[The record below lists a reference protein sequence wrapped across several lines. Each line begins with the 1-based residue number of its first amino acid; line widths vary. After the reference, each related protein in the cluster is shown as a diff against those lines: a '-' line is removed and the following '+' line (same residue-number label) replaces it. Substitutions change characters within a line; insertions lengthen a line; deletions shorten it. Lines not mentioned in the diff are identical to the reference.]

1 MLPKYRLM
9 VPGPTPLP
17 PAVTMAA
24 VRPIEDERTPE
35 YAAVFQRILG
45 NLKKVLSTENSVL
58 VFTSSMTGAFEGAVQ
73 NLLSPGDHVL
83 VAVNGVYGDRW
94 VQLCRAFG
102 LRVSEVHAPWGEPV
116 DMSEV
121 ARVLGEH
128 TDITVAIAVHCETST
143 GVVNDIEAFGRA
155 AADVLSVVD
164 TASGLGA
171 CELRTDEW
179 GIDVVVAGGQKALMT
194 PPGVAFASISE
205 RAWLHHEK
213 ASLPRFY
220 FDWTQVRATTE
231 SELAHTPWTPAI
243 TLLSQL
249 DAALTQIL
257 DEGMENVFRR
267 HVRLGRM
274 TRSGVRA
281 MGLEV
286 YGTDDD
292 RAASVTAVRV
302 PGDIDVE
309 SLIRDVFVEH
319 GVQFVGGPGDL
330 SGHVLRIGHCGY
342 IDAFDVLSALG
353 ALELSLAAAGH
364 DLVVGAG
371 VAAALRSFH
380 TSADAS

>member
-35 YAAVFQRILG
+35 YAAVFRRILD
-45 NLKKVLSTENSVL
+45 NLKKMFRTENSVL

-94 VQLCRAFG
+94 ATLCRAFG
-102 LRVSEVHAPWGEPV
+102 LRVTEVGAAWGEAV
-116 DMSEV
+116 DMREV
-121 ARVLGEH
+121 ARTLAEH
-128 TDITVAIAVHCETST
+128 GDITAAIAVHCETST

-171 CELRTDEW
+171 CELRTDDW

-205 RAWLHHEK
+205 NAWRHHAK
-213 ASLPRFY
+213 ATLPRFY

-231 SELAHTPWTPAI
+231 SALAHTPWTPAI

-249 DAALTQIL
+249 DVALGQIL
-257 DEGMENVFRR
+257 EEGLDNVLRR
-267 HVRLGRM
+267 HVVLGRM
-274 TRSGVRA
+274 ARAGVRA

-292 RAASVTAVRV
+292 RAGSVTAVRL
-302 PGDIDVE
+302 PRGIDVE
-309 SLIRDVFVEH
+309 ALIRSAFVRH
-319 GVQFVGGPGDL
+319 GVQFVGGPGAL
-330 SGHVLRIGHCGY
+330 AGHVLRIGHCGY
-342 IDAFDVLSALG
+342 VDAFDVLSALG
-353 ALELSLAAAGH
+353 ALELSLCDTGH
-364 DLVVGAG
+364 DLVVGEG
-371 VAAALRSFH
+371 VAAALRTFH
-380 TSADAS
+380 TSADAV

>member
-35 YAAVFQRILG
+35 YGAVFRRILG
-45 NLKKVLSTENSVL
+45 NLKKVFRTENTVL

-94 VQLCRAFG
+94 AKLCRAFG
-102 LRVSEVHAPWGEPV
+102 LRVTEVRAAWGESV
-116 DMSEV
+116 DMAEV
-121 ARVLGEH
+121 ARALAEH
-128 TDITVAIAVHCETST
+128 DDITAAVAVHCETST
-143 GVVNDIEAFGRA
+143 GVVNDIEAFGRVA
-155 AADVLSVVD
+155 SNVLTVVD

-171 CELRTDEW
+171 CELRTDDW

-194 PPGVAFASISE
+194 PPGVAFVSISE
-205 RAWLHHEK
+205 NAWRQHRK
-213 ASLPRFY
+213 ATLPRFY

-231 SELAHTPWTPAI
+231 SALAHTPWTPAI

-249 DAALTQIL
+249 DVALAQIL
-257 DEGMENVFRR
+257 EEGLENVLRR
-267 HVRLGRM
+267 HVVLGRM

-281 MGLEV
+281 IGLEV

-292 RAASVTAVRV
+292 GAGSVTAVRV
-302 PGDIDVE
+302 PAGIDVE
-309 SLIRDVFVEH
+309 GLIRSAFLRH
-319 GVQFVGGPGDL
+319 GVQFVGGPGEL
-330 SGHVLRIGHCGY
+330 AGRVLRIGHCGY
-342 IDAFDVLSALG
+342 VDAFDVLSALG

-364 DLVVGAG
+364 DLVVGEG
-371 VAAALRSFH
+371 VAAALRTFH
-380 TSADAS
+380 VSGDAA